1 MSLRERYPFY
11 LRDFTGVL
19 CLALASLAVGLVI
32 NRFRSSPLPIVYLS
46 PEQRFDAELTTLIA
60 APPFKIAPAAT
71 IGLEQ
76 FRSAVDSKS
85 ALILDA
91 RPSSFFEQGHVPGAL
106 NLARDDFAHDY
117 RRLDNVLKAAQDKPI
132 IVYCGGGDLR
142 RNTHIGECVADPRL
156 WRCKRLYWRLGA
168 MVSIR
173 PPGLYR
179 RWPMTARRNSFS
191 DYVYLALS
199 LGLAAVFFYAV
210 TDP

>member
-132 IVYCGGGDLR
+132 IVYCGGGDCHDSRL
-142 RNTHIGECVADPRL
+142 VANALLTLGFGDVSVFTGGWEL
-156 WRCKRLYWRLGA
+156 WSASDLP
-168 MVSIR
+168 VST
-173 PPGLYR
+173 G
-179 RWPMTARRNSFS
+179 
-191 DYVYLALS
+191 
-199 LGLAAVFFYAV
+199 GGQ
-210 TDP
+210 